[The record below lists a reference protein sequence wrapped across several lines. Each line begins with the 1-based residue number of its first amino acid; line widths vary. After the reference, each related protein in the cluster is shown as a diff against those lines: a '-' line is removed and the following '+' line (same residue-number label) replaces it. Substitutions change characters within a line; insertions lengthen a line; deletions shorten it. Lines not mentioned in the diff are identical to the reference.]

1 MTRLTAKLGTEPI
14 DGTWQI
20 QSDDDKVPYVGDSE
34 TYTATFIPTEHPEYY
49 QTLTAQVKL
58 EISKAIAPKIQDLDL
73 KYSWAA
79 KGEKAVQI
87 PGLPED
93 LGETTMEVIMLD
105 NSGNVLAADP
115 DIKYSEGKLLFTLG
129 ENTMDDIG
137 EHAIVSVQLRSK
149 KL

>member
-1 MTRLTAKLGTEPI
+1 MMTRFLMLAIVK
-14 DGTWQI
+14 
-20 QSDDDKVPYVGDSE
+20 

-93 LGETTMEVIMLD
+93 LGETNDGSYHV
-105 NSGNVLAADP
+105 G
-115 DIKYSEGKLLFTLG
+115 
-129 ENTMDDIG
+129 
-137 EHAIVSVQLRSK
+137 
-149 KL
+149 

>member
-1 MTRLTAKLGTEPI
+1 M
-14 DGTWQI
+14 
-20 QSDDDKVPYVGDSE
+20 
-34 TYTATFIPTEHPEYY
+34 
-49 QTLTAQVKL
+49 

-105 NSGNVLAADP
+105 NSMNVLAADP

>member
-1 MTRLTAKLGTEPI
+1 MSTNI
-14 DGTWQI
+14 DNI
-20 QSDDDKVPYVGDSE
+20 IPYVGDSE

-93 LGETTMEVIMLD
+93 MGETTMEVIMRAD
-105 NSGNVLAADP
+105 SRSVLAADS
-115 DIKYSEGKLLFTLG
+115 DIKYSVT
-129 ENTMDDIG
+129 
-137 EHAIVSVQLRSK
+137 VK